1 VVEAEPAKPLIGL
14 LLRLAAQQ
22 WGTAMDAAL
31 RAEGVEGIT
40 PAHAN
45 VIPFVPPEGIQIGRL
60 ARLARVRKQTM
71 AESVDQLVATGYVAR
86 GPDPRDRRASLI
98 FLTDKGR
105 ALGPAS
111 RSAGNRV
118 ERDWATVV
126 GRDEIEHLR
135 QTLTRLLQSEP
146 PDHLRATYR

>member
-1 VVEAEPAKPLIGL
+1 MADGSGPLVGL

-22 WGTAMDAAL
+22 WGADMDAAL
-31 RAEGVEGIT
+31 RAAGVEGIT

-60 ARLARVRKQTM
+60 AQLAKVRKQTM
-71 AESVDQLVATGYVAR
+71 AQSVEQLVASGYVAR
-86 GPDPRDRRASLI
+86 GPDPRDGRASLI
-98 FLTDKGR
+98 FLTDLGR

-111 RSAGNRV
+111 RSAGARV
-118 ERDWATVV
+118 ERDWAAVV

-135 QTLTRLLQSEP
+135 RTLTRLLQFGS
-146 PDHLRATYR
+146 PDDDDP

>member
-45 VIPFVPPEGIQIGRL
+45 VIPFVPPEGIQIGR
-60 ARLARVRKQTM
+60 
-71 AESVDQLVATGYVAR
+71 LVATGYVAR